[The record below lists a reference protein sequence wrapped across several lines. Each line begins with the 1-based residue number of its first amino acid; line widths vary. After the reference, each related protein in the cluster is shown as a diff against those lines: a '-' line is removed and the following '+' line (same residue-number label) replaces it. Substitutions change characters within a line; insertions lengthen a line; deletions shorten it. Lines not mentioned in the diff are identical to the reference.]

1 MSEDLCKGWRNIK
14 FSDPNSHDPKQYIYL
29 VHAIKERDIIRDL
42 IKKEKGCKEE
52 QYDLIENP
60 RDISKMGIISCSLIG
75 RGKDREGREYE
86 QLETWADI
94 GLILKVPIEN
104 ILRSGNSDLGAN
116 FVDSNAEINRYK
128 NDYKGDPYAL
138 LYHSVGYNEVVVQGK
153 TEFGEVEVVGA
164 FINEY
169 TKPCTEARKEAARKI
184 AQKVGGKLIEIP
196 KKEIKLSDEPIHI
209 EKKDGKLSKISFTR
223 NNRNFYCNLARR
235 PWDLTWGIY
244 ATGDYGAPFIENE
257 EDLNMF
263 LDELKN
269 LPKDDKEKYSEIIE
283 LIPSQYELCKKYL
296 KKEVTKEEVN
306 SANHLLEKF
315 DENVQN
321 PHQEQ
326 ISLGAIGKRSEE
338 AKTGDKSGV
347 TKIFDG
353 WIKMMRPK
361 KGDPTKDDR

>member
-1 MSEDLCKGWRNIK
+1 MSEDLFKEWRNIE
-14 FSDPNSHDPKQYIYL
+14 FSDPNSHNPEQYIYL
-29 VHAIKERDIIRDL
+29 VHAIKERDGLRDM
-42 IKKEKGCKEE
+42 IKLKEGCKEE

-60 RDISKMGIISCSLIG
+60 RDISKMGTISCSLIG
-75 RGKDREGREYE
+75 KGKNREGREYE

-138 LYHSVGYNEVVVQGK
+138 LDKSVGYNEVVVQGE
-153 TEFGEVEVVGA
+153 TEFGKVEVIGA

-169 TKPCTEARKEAARKI
+169 NKPCTEKRKKDARKI

-196 KKEIKLSDEPIHI
+196 KKEIKLSDKPIHI
-209 EKKDGKLSKISFTR
+209 EKTNGKLSKISFTK
-223 NNRNFYCNLARR
+223 NNREFYCNLARN
-235 PWDLTWGIY
+235 PWNLTWGIY
-244 ATGDYGAPFIENE
+244 ATGDYGAPFVESE

-283 LIPSQYELCKKYL
+283 LIPSQYELCKKYF
-296 KKEVTKEEVN
+296 KKEVTKEEIDL
-306 SANHLLEKF
+306 ANHVLEKF

-326 ISLGAIGKRSEE
+326 ISLVAIGKRSRE
-338 AKTGDKSGV
+338 AKTDDKSRV
-347 TKIFDG
+347 TKIFKE
-353 WIKMMRPK
+353 WSAKMTEK
-361 KGDPTKDDR
+361 EDPREDDK

>member
-1 MSEDLCKGWRNIK
+1 MSEDLFKEWRNIE
-14 FSDPNSHDPKQYIYL
+14 FSDPNSHNPEQYIYL
-29 VHAIKERDIIRDL
+29 VHAIKERDGFRDM
-42 IKKEKGCKEE
+42 IKLKEGCKEK
-52 QYDLIENP
+52 QYDLIKNP
-60 RDISKMGIISCSLIG
+60 RDISKMGTISCSLIG
-75 RGKDREGREYE
+75 KGKNREGREYE

-138 LYHSVGYNEVVVQGK
+138 LYYSVGYNEVVVQGK

-169 TKPCTEARKEAARKI
+169 TKQCTEARKEAARKI

-223 NNRNFYCNLARR
+223 NNRNFYCNLARS

-283 LIPSQYELCKKYL
+283 LIPSQYELCKKYF

-338 AKTGDKSGV
+338 AKTGDKSEV
-347 TKIFDG
+347 IKIFDRLS
-353 WIKMMRPK
+353 KMRTK
-361 KGDPTKDDR
+361 KEDPTKDDR